1 MRELLYV
8 AWRYLAYHRIKT
20 AILVASIALILFL
33 PAGLNVLVGESAD
46 ELRERAR
53 ATPLLVGGKGSPLEL
68 VLNSLYFE
76 SAPPATTS
84 YGEVRRVAESGFAD
98 AIPLYVR
105 FRARQHPIVGTSLE
119 YFDFRNLHFAEGR
132 PMAVLGECVLGFEV
146 ARSLGIGLGASVVS
160 SSESVFD
167 LAGVYPLRMKVV
179 GVLGPSHTPD
189 DRAIFVDV
197 KTAWIIEGL
206 GHGHRDLSAPGAAS
220 QVLSRSE
227 ERIIANASVV
237 QYNEIT
243 AENIESFH
251 FHGDLDANPL
261 TAVVALP
268 DGAKSRALLLGRYQS
283 DEVSQIVAPDA
294 VMDELLETIL
304 TVREYVI
311 AAVVIAGVATLATAA
326 LVFLLSLR
334 LRRREIE
341 TMLRIGA
348 SRATVATLVASE
360 LAFVLASGA
369 LVAGALTLLTSRF
382 GSAAIRALLL
392 S

>member
-46 ELRERAR
+46 ELRDRAR

-84 YGEVRRVAESGFAD
+84 YGELRRVVESGFAA

-119 YFDFRNLHFAEGR
+119 YFDFRNLRFAEGR

-146 ARSLGIGLGASVVS
+146 ARSLGIGPGASVVS

-179 GVLGPSHTPD
+179 GVLAPSHTPD

-268 DGAKSRALLLGRYQS
+268 DGAKSRALLLGRYQG

>member
-119 YFDFRNLHFAEGR
+119 YFDFRNLRFAEGR

-146 ARSLGIGLGASVVS
+146 ARSLGIGPGASVVS

-179 GVLGPSHTPD
+179 GVLRPSHTPD

-341 TMLRIGA
+341 TMLKIGA

>member
-1 MRELLYV
+1 MM
-8 AWRYLAYHRIKT
+8 
-20 AILVASIALILFL
+20 
-33 PAGLNVLVGESAD
+33 D
-46 ELRERAR
+46 
-53 ATPLLVGGKGSPLEL
+53 
-68 VLNSLYFE
+68 
-76 SAPPATTS
+76 
-84 YGEVRRVAESGFAD
+84 
-98 AIPLYVR
+98 
-105 FRARQHPIVGTSLE
+105 Q
-119 YFDFRNLHFAEGR
+119 
-132 PMAVLGECVLGFEV
+132 
-146 ARSLGIGLGASVVS
+146 
-160 SSESVFD
+160 
-167 LAGVYPLRMKVV
+167 MK
-179 GVLGPSHTPD
+179 L
-189 DRAIFVDV
+189 
-197 KTAWIIEGL
+197 
-206 GHGHRDLSAPGAAS
+206 DLSAPGAAP
-220 QVLSRSE
+220 QLLSRSE

-369 LVAGALTLLTSRF
+369 LVAGVLTLLTSRF